1 MIIVKALRIQKN
13 EKVGIVSPSNPI
25 TEDLIP
31 QFNKGINFL
40 KSLGLDVVIAK
51 NALANTLGYSA
62 TPEEKAEDINM
73 MFKDPSIKAIICSQ
87 GGTTANICLPLIEWE
102 VIRRNPK
109 IFLGIS
115 DITVLLNAIYAKTGL
130 ITFHGN
136 DVAWGLGRELM
147 PYDKQEFIER
157 LFNGKIG
164 LINSNGERT
173 TIRGGTAEGRLLGG
187 NLGCLL
193 KLAGTPYFPDFEES
207 ILFIESYGFSP
218 EGSYCNFA
226 QLEQMGV
233 FDKIKGIIVGYIYD
247 ENADQRSVHMEDV
260 LARATSKHC
269 LPILKINDFGH
280 NCSNTV
286 IPVGAK
292 VELNSDKKTIEI
304 LEECVTY

>member
-1 MIIVKALRIQKN
+1 VKALRLQKN
-13 EKVGIVSPSNPI
+13 DKVGIVSPSNPI

-31 QFNKGINFL
+31 QFRKGIDFL

-62 TPEEKAEDINM
+62 TPEEKAEDINV

-87 GGTTANICLPLIEWE
+87 GGATANICLPLIDWE
-102 VIRRNPK
+102 VVGKNPK

-136 DVAWGLGRELM
+136 DVAWGFGSELM
-147 PYDKQEFIER
+147 SYDKQEFIQR

-164 LINSNGERT
+164 LLNSNGERT
-173 TIRGGTAEGRLLGG
+173 TIRGGIAEGRLLGG

-193 KLAGTPYFPDFEES
+193 KLAGTPYFPDFKDS

-247 ENADQRSVHMEDV
+247 VNVDRRSIHMEDV

-269 LPILKINDFGH
+269 LPILKVSDFGH
-280 NCSNTV
+280 NCPNTV

-292 VELNSDKKTIEI
+292 VKLYADEQKIEI
-304 LEECVTY
+304 VDECVI